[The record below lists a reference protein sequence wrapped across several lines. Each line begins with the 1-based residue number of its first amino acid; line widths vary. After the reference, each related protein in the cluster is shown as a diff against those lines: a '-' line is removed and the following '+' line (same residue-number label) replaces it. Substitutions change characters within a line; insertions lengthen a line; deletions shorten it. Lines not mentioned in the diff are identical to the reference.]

1 MTYNGLTISDKTA
14 LLDAKTRGAEWVA
27 RDGHD
32 EYLYA
37 YNVKPIRG
45 ILSLRW
51 VPDSGDVS
59 KHTFIKLHTE
69 ELQFVKWSDAEPVNI
84 DLALAQIEEMES
96 AEKPKNDGCEFCK
109 HFGKPSAVV
118 WDSHVLKMSGKDVP
132 YKPFIKIELHARKNE
147 AELIA
152 TSQGD
157 DNKQNK
163 TTVSIRFCPMCG
175 RNLAIPY
182 TKGETK

>member
-1 MTYNGLTISDKTA
+1 MYAGLTISDKPA
-14 LLDAKTRGAEWVA
+14 LLEAKERGKTTLTMA
-27 RDGHD
+27 
-32 EYLYA
+32 
-37 YNVKPIRG
+37 
-45 ILSLRW
+45 
-51 VPDSGDVS
+51 
-59 KHTFIKLHTE
+59 F
-69 ELQFVKWSDAEPVNI
+69 SDRVQVVNI

-132 YKPFIKIELHARKNE
+132 YKPFIKIELHTRKNE
-147 AELIA
+147 AALIA

-163 TTVSIRFCPMCG
+163 TTVSIHFCPMCG
-175 RNLAIPY
+175 RSLASPY
-182 TKGETK
+182 TEGETK